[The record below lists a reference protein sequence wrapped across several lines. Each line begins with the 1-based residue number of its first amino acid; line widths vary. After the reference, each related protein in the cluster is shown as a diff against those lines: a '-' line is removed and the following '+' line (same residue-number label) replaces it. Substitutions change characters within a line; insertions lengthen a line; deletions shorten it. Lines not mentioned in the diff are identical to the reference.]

1 MAYPRGVL
9 DESKPTCK
17 RCGKA
22 GYTCAG
28 YERKLELRFHSFSNE
43 AEQQTT
49 TGLSRTT
56 KEPPSSSQQRIPT
69 SLILSSNDDSQDFV
83 PPDMS
88 LVAFREDIQFAY
100 LFDNFVWSSY
110 GTPWLQLSAEG
121 KIDALSL
128 EACRAFSL
136 SIFGKH
142 HHQPD
147 IEVSGAIHYDKAV
160 RALSSRLSSVG
171 APGSEELI
179 IPIMILLMQS
189 VCQEP
194 ALSRI
199 VCLANVQAVNHAR
212 PSSRGLP
219 SPRPTQTDTDL
230 RASEILH

>member
-1 MAYPRGVL
+1 MAYHRGVL

-17 RCGKA
+17 RCDKA

-49 TGLSRTT
+49 AGVSRTT
-56 KEPPSSSQQRIPT
+56 KEPPSSHQRIPK
-69 SLILSSNDDSQDFV
+69 SLILSSNDDPEDFI
-83 PPDMS
+83 PTDMS

-121 KIDALSL
+121 KIDSLSL

-171 APGSEELI
+171 APGSEDLI

-189 VCQEP
+189 VCQE
-194 ALSRI
+194 LTLKMR
-199 VCLANVQAVNHAR
+199 CL
-212 PSSRGLP
+212 
-219 SPRPTQTDTDL
+219 PR
-230 RASEILH
+230 

>member
-1 MAYPRGVL
+1 MAYCRGVP
-9 DESKPTCK
+9 DESRPTCK
-17 RCGKA
+17 RCEKA

-43 AEQQTT
+43 AETAAS
-49 TGLSRTT
+49 GSAKTT
-56 KEPPSSSQQRIPT
+56 KEPPSSNPRVPT
-69 SLILSSNDDSQDFV
+69 SLILGSNDNLHGFV
-83 PPDMS
+83 PSDMS

-110 GTPWLQLSAEG
+110 GTPWLQMSAEG

-171 APGSEELI
+171 APGSEDLI
-179 IPIMILLMQS
+179 IPIMILLMHS
-189 VCQEP
+189 VSGP
-194 ALSRI
+194 AL
-199 VCLANVQAVNHAR
+199 VCGFSSLTHDSQPPPIPKRR
-212 PSSRGLP
+212 PSTSRVC
-219 SPRPTQTDTDL
+219 SN
-230 RASEILH
+230 